1 MTDVLIAGAGIGG
14 LTTALYLHRLGIPC
28 RVIEAVPE
36 IRPLGV
42 GINLLPHAMKE
53 LGDLGLLPALEA
65 VAVETQEM
73 RFYNRYGQFAF
84 REARGRYAG
93 YDWPQLSIHR
103 GDLQMILFRA
113 VQERIGADRIHL
125 GRRLLRAEQ
134 DETGVTL
141 HLADTVTRETL
152 PPLRGAIVIGCDGI
166 QSVLRKQ
173 LYPAEGDPVYS
184 GINMWRGVTWA
195 KPYLTGASMVL
206 AGWLEVGKLVI
217 YPIRKELDAQG
228 RQLINW
234 VAEIESDTYEKNDW
248 NQKGRLEDFFPVFRD
263 WRFDWLDMAGLLEN
277 AEVILEYPMVDR
289 DPLPRWSFGRITL
302 LGDAAHPM
310 YPRGSNGAGQAILD
324 ARALAGHL
332 KAAGTGTGGG
342 DPAAALRAYDAER
355 NPATARVVLTNRQ
368 NPPDAIL
375 REVHR
380 RTGGKPFER
389 IEDVISQDEM
399 VAMSEGYK
407 KTAGFDRGSLAQKA
421 PLAS

>member
-1 MTDVLIAGAGIGG
+1 MKDVLIVGAGIGG
-14 LTTALYLHRLGIPC
+14 LTAALHLHRQGIAC
-28 RVIEAVPE
+28 RVIEAVPA

-53 LGDLGLLPALEA
+53 LTDLGLQPALAA

-73 RFYNRYGQFAF
+73 CFYNRHGQFAF

-93 YDWPQLSIHR
+93 YEWPQLSIHR
-103 GDLQMILFRA
+103 GDLQMILFEEAKR
-113 VQERIGADRIHL
+113 RLGAERIHL
-125 GRRLLRAEQ
+125 GTRVLHAAQ
-134 DETGVTL
+134 DDAGVTL
-141 HLADTVTRETL
+141 HVTDAAGAAL
-152 PPLRGAIVIGCDGI
+152 PPLTGEIAIGYDGI
-166 QSVLRKQ
+166 HSVIRGQ
-173 LYPAEGDPVYS
+173 LYPDEGAPAYS

-206 AGWLEVGKLVI
+206 AGWLEVGKMVI
-217 YPIRKELDAQG
+217 YPIRRQLDDQG
-228 RQLINW
+228 RQMINW

-248 NQKGRLEDFFPVFRD
+248 SKPGRREDFFPMFRD
-263 WRFDWLDMAGLLEN
+263 WRFDWLDIAGLIEN

-289 DPLPRWSFGRITL
+289 DPLPQWSFGRITL
-302 LGDAAHPM
+302 AGDAAHPM

-324 ARALAGHL
+324 ARALAAHL
-332 KAAGTGTGGG
+332 KAAA
-342 DPAAALRAYDAER
+342 DPVAALRAYDTER
-355 NPATARVVLTNRQ
+355 NPATAKVVLTNRQ

-380 RTGGKPFER
+380 RTGGRPFER

-399 VAMSEGYK
+399 MAMSEGYK
-407 KTAGFDRGSLAQKA
+407 KTAGFDRASLAAAGPAGKT